1 MKPWSL
7 GKINN
12 TCAWF
17 FLWTGG
23 LYLGEKGRIIWVF
36 QLPLEYLVLFEYE
49 LSDRG
54 KKLSFKFIS
63 LIKLFEGQTS
73 KTLFADVKVVTYT
86 NTKAWCPVN
95 LLFWEGEITC
105 TVLSLAILNNC
116 SFISKKFVSLRQI
129 GCFHFAVTFLAKHRT
144 SLKSFC
150 TVLYKAALSCL
161 VSIFVAEIIFQE

>member
-1 MKPWSL
+1 M
-7 GKINN
+7 
-12 TCAWF
+12 
-17 FLWTGG
+17 
-23 LYLGEKGRIIWVF
+23 GEKGRIIWVF

-95 LLFWEGEITC
+95 LLF
-105 TVLSLAILNNC
+105 
-116 SFISKKFVSLRQI
+116 
-129 GCFHFAVTFLAKHRT
+129 
-144 SLKSFC
+144 
-150 TVLYKAALSCL
+150 
-161 VSIFVAEIIFQE
+161 